1 MRNKEDFRNYYDIIE
16 KIGEG
21 GFGIVYK
28 VKLKNT
34 NEFRAI
40 KVINKEKIIDGFV
53 NENLRKPNEEE
64 IKMYINELFNEIEN
78 MKLIE
83 GKIKKI

>member
-40 KVINKEKIIDGFV
+40 KVINKK
-53 NENLRKPNEEE
+53 
-64 IKMYINELFNEIEN
+64 
-78 MKLIE
+78 KLLMDL
-83 GKIKKI
+83 